1 MANNVIKISR
11 VGPATSL
18 VDPLILPLTFFDL
31 VWLPDKP
38 TNRVIFYKLT
48 ESSTDSFYSVILPKL
63 EQSLSLVLTH
73 FHPLS
78 GHVKWDPQDPK
89 PCIVVFPQD
98 TVSLTVAEITD
109 ADFSR
114 VSGKGLRHQT
124 ELHPLVSE
132 LPVFSSDSASAF
144 TLQITLFPKQG
155 FCVGLTINHLVMD
168 GKTVVKFLKSWAHIC
183 KYGTT
188 PQDIHLPMLLDRK
201 VINIPPELE
210 SDFFKRTPYLS
221 GNVRTL
227 KFPSTKKTEDLVRVT
242 LELTQ
247 ENVKKLRERA
257 KSESTLSDDL
267 HLSTF
272 VLTYAYVLTCVVK
285 ARGDDEDRPVP
296 FTFAADFR
304 DRLDPPVPVNY
315 FGNCGLPISFSGDK
329 AKTFLGED
337 GFVNAVKI
345 LSDSVKGLD
354 SRGAESIW
362 ELYEEGLKNME
373 LGSAQKLSVSG
384 SNKFGI
390 YGCDFGWGRPVST
403 ENVFFNKNLLFSMT
417 EMRDETGGVEIGMC
431 LQKCVMDGFI
441 SVFQNGL

>member
-1 MANNVIKISR
+1 MANNVIKTSR

-48 ESSTDSFYSVILPKL
+48 ESSSDSFYSVILPKL

-73 FHPLS
+73 FLPLS

-89 PCIVVFPQD
+89 PYIAVFPQD
-98 TVSLTVAEITD
+98 SVSLTVAEITD

-132 LPVFSSDSASAF
+132 LPVSSSDSASAF

-155 FCVGLTINHLVMD
+155 FCIGLTINHLVMD

-188 PQDIHLPMLLDRK
+188 PQDLDLPMLLDRK
-201 VINIPPELE
+201 VINILPELE

-221 GNVRTL
+221 GN
-227 KFPSTKKTEDLVRVT
+227 
-242 LELTQ
+242 
-247 ENVKKLRERA
+247 
-257 KSESTLSDDL
+257 
-267 HLSTF
+267 
-272 VLTYAYVLTCVVK
+272 
-285 ARGDDEDRPVP
+285 ARGDDGDTVP
-296 FTFAADFR
+296 FTFVADFR

-315 FGNCGLPISFSGDK
+315 FGNC
-329 AKTFLGED
+329 
-337 GFVNAVKI
+337 VY
-345 LSDSVKGLD
+345 LSASLETKPRRFWRRWICKCCQDSKRFG
-354 SRGAESIW
+354 
-362 ELYEEGLKNME
+362 EGLIHEE
-373 LGSAQKLSVSG
+373 LSQYGSCTRK
-384 SNKFGI
+384 
-390 YGCDFGWGRPVST
+390 
-403 ENVFFNKNLLFSMT
+403 E
-417 EMRDETGGVEIGMC
+417 
-431 LQKCVMDGFI
+431 
-441 SVFQNGL
+441 

>member
-18 VDPLILPLTFFDL
+18 VDPLILPLTFLDL
-31 VWLPDKP
+31 VWLNLNP
-38 TNRVIFYKLT
+38 TNRVNFYKLT
-48 ESSTDSFYSVILPKL
+48 ESSSDSFYSVILPKL

-73 FHPLS
+73 FLPLS
-78 GHVKWDPQDPK
+78 GHIKWNPQDPK
-89 PCIVVFPQD
+89 PHIAVLPQD
-98 TVSLTVAEITD
+98 AVSLTVAESD
-109 ADFSR
+109 ADFSH

-124 ELHPLVSE
+124 ELHSLVSE
-132 LPVFSSDSASAF
+132 LPVSSDSASVL

-155 FCVGLTINHLVMD
+155 FSIGAAINHLAMD
-168 GKTVVKFLKSWAHIC
+168 GKTVVNFFKSWAHIS
-183 KYGTT
+183 KYGTI
-188 PQDIHLPMLLDRK
+188 PQDIHLPMLLDRT
-201 VINIPPELE
+201 VIHIPPELE
-210 SDFFKRTPYLS
+210 SKIFQFPPYIS
-221 GNVRTL
+221 EDKTYVRAL
-227 KFPSTKKTEDLVRVT
+227 KLPPAKDTEDVIKMT

-247 ENVKKLRERA
+247 ENVEKLKERG
-257 KSESTLSDDL
+257 KSVSTRNDL

-272 VLTYAYVLTCVVK
+272 VVAYAYVLTCVVK
-285 ARGDDEDRPVP
+285 ARGDDGDRPVP

-315 FGNCGLPISFSGDK
+315 FGNCALPISFSGDK

-362 ELYEEGLKNME
+362 ELYEEGLKNMD